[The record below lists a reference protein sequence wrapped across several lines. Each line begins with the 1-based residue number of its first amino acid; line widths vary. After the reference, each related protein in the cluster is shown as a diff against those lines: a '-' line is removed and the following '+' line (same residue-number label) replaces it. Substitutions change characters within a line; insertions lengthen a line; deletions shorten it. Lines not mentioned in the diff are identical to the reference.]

1 MAIDLKNVFS
11 FLKKSSNQSP
21 DKVVGIDFGSSS
33 IKVAEVEL
41 RDEVLALNTYGELQ
55 LGPYAGVEMGKAVK
69 LPTPK
74 RTEALIDIM
83 RESGISAKNGVM
95 ALPLLDSF
103 VTIVS
108 LEIKKDEDISARIP
122 VEARKYI
129 PVPLTDVTLEWS
141 ELSSEEEEGSARKEV
156 LLAAIQND
164 ALVDMSS
171 LLGAIQMVSQ
181 PSEIELFSTL
191 RALTRESDDAIVI
204 IDMGAQMSKLY
215 ISEGGFL
222 RRIHRVRAGG
232 MHATEALARFLNVPL
247 EEAEN
252 RKRNYT
258 PGVASAE
265 EIKKI
270 VAQTFDRPLQ
280 EFRRVVSQYEQHSGK
295 QSTRVVFTGGSALFH
310 DFTSYASYVFDRE
323 VELANPFT
331 KVGYPAFM
339 EDKLR
344 EIGPVFATALGAALR
359 PFEQ

>member
-11 FLKKSSNQSP
+11 FIKKSSNQRP
-21 DKVVGIDFGSSS
+21 EKVVGIDFGSSS
-33 IKVAEVEL
+33 IKVVEIEL
-41 RDEVLALNTYGELQ
+41 SDEVLILSTYGELQ

-74 RTEALIDIM
+74 RIEAVVDIM
-83 RESGISAKNGVM
+83 RESGITAKNGVM
-95 ALPLLDSF
+95 ALPLIDSF
-103 VTIVS
+103 VTIMD
-108 LEIKKDEDISARIP
+108 LQTKEGEDIAARIP

-141 ELSSEEEEGSARKEV
+141 ELSSIGDNALQKEV
-156 LLAAIQND
+156 LLAAIHND
-164 ALVDMSS
+164 ALVDMTS
-171 LLGAIQMVSQ
+171 LLSAIQMVSQ

-191 RALTRESDDAIVI
+191 RALSRESDDTLVVI
-204 IDMGAQMSKLY
+204 DIGAQMSKLY
-215 ISEGGFL
+215 VAEGGYL

-232 MHATEALARFLNVPL
+232 EHVTEALAQFMNIPL
-247 EEAEN
+247 EDAEN
-252 RKRNYT
+252 KKRNYT
-258 PGVASAE
+258 SDSNSSA

-270 VAQTFDRPLQ
+270 VAETFDRPLQ
-280 EFRRVVSQYEQHSGK
+280 EFKRVVGQYEQRVGK
-295 QSTRVVFTGGSALFH
+295 QVSRVVFTGGSTLFY
-310 DFTSYASYVFDRE
+310 DFTSYASYMFDRE

-359 PFEQ
+359 AFEQ